1 MDDSLISPRFKDRIA
16 NVDGKLAFELFYKHF
31 EKTNNFQ
38 ESFNQVADQL
48 KITSSEI
55 QYLYHK
61 EDWAL
66 KIVKNEAELA
76 IVEQMMAKKTWMKD
90 SQNLYSLGQTVIA
103 QLLEDYE
110 KEGKLPFD
118 VEVIRKD
125 PRLFEKFVKTMET
138 LANIK
143 LTTDDNI
150 TKSII
155 INQHHQTHIDSISGV
170 DNDKINDI
178 LNREG
183 LIQDGEFNIKNNKKR
198 DEEK

>member
-1 MDDSLISPRFKDRIA
+1 MDDILISPIFKDRIA
-16 NVDGKLAFELFYKHF
+16 KIDSEFAFELFHKQL
-31 EKTNNFQ
+31 EKTDNFA
-38 ESFNQVADQL
+38 ESFNHVADQL
-48 KITSSEI
+48 DITSSEI

-61 EDWAL
+61 EDWAF

-90 SQNLYSLGQTVIA
+90 GQNLYSLGQTVIA

-125 PRLFEKFVKTMET
+125 PRLFEKFVKTMEI

-143 LTTDDNI
+143 LTSDDNI
-150 TKSII
+150 TKSVI
-155 INQHHQTHIDSISGV
+155 INQHHETNIDSISGV

-183 LIQDGEFNIKNNKKR
+183 LIQDGEFQVKKEKKD
-198 DEEK
+198 DEK